1 MSARM
6 LKLVTTWT
14 RSAAKAAGRASRAET
29 PTRAAEALMKRMVQ
43 GSSSVVA
50 SDSVG
55 FGGTQRRG
63 AALQAGAQA
72 VVAAQQRGEQVGGTG
87 QQDDRGGGGQ
97 AQIGRGS
104 CREGV

>member
-14 RSAAKAAGRASRAET
+14 RSAAKAACRASRAET

-50 SDSVG
+50 SDAVG

-63 AALQAGAQA
+63 AALQAGGQA
-72 VVAAQQRGEQVGGTG
+72 VVVARQSGEQ
-87 QQDDRGGGGQ
+87 GGGDGQ
-97 AQIGRGS
+97 NGDCGGAGQDS
-104 CREGV
+104 GVG